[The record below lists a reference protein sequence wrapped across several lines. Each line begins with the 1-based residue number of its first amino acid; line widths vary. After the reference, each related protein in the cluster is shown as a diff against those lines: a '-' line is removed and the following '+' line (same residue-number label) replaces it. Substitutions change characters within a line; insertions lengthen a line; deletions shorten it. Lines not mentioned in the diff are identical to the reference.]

1 MTLTPP
7 TLPMYPP
14 PRDWEWMQNEIRA
27 HARQIAEH
35 FERIAVEVSQN
46 ASVNAGQVP
55 SRHVREHVFEA
66 LMGAVEDLTAAV
78 EINRQNAKEV
88 A

>member
-7 TLPMYPP
+7 TLPMYPT

-35 FERIAVEVSQN
+35 FEAIAVEVSDH
-46 ASVNAGQVP
+46 AVGGEGQVP
-55 SRHVREHVFEA
+55 SRHIREYVFDA
-66 LMGAVEDLTAAV
+66 LMSAVEDLTAAV